1 MYCGNN
7 VPQQVT
13 IQIGEVIMIRKAAK
27 AGSFYPAQP
36 EHLRQEIVGYLN
48 NKMIKKDA
56 IGLIA
61 PHAGYMY
68 SGGVAGAV
76 YSSITPSE
84 TFIILCPNHTGE
96 GKLFSIMTNG
106 IWQTPIGD
114 VQIDFEFAN
123 KLSATSRYIQT
134 DHLAHLYEHAIEVQ
148 LPFLQILFKNF
159 QIVPICMGSN
169 HPSIYKEI
177 GMEIANC
184 IKSSQKKVTIIASSD
199 MSHEGQLNEATLEK
213 YLKYHDQ
220 LAIDA
225 ILELNEDELIGRIE
239 KLRITMCGYGPAIAM
254 LTAAKQLGCKKGELI
269 KYATSWDVTHDY
281 SYVVGYAGIVV
292 I

>member
-1 MYCGNN
+1 M
-7 VPQQVT
+7 
-13 IQIGEVIMIRKAAK
+13 IMIRKAVR

-36 EHLRQEIVGYLN
+36 EHLRQEIAGYL
-48 NKMIKKDA
+48 KEGVLKRDA

-61 PHAGYMY
+61 PHAGYIY

-84 TFIILCPNHTGE
+84 TFVILCPNHTGE
-96 GKLFSIMTNG
+96 GKLFAIMTNG
-106 IWQTPIGD
+106 TWQTPLGD
-114 VQIDFEFAN
+114 VPIDFELAN
-123 KLSATSRYIQT
+123 KLAATSRHIQV

-159 QIVPICMGSN
+159 QIVPICMGSS
-169 HPSIYKEI
+169 HSSVYKEI
-177 GMEIANC
+177 GLEIANC
-184 IKSSQKKVTIIASSD
+184 IKLSGKKVSIIASSD
-199 MSHEGQLNEATLEK
+199 MSHEGQLNETTLEK

-220 LAIDA
+220 LAIEA
-225 ILELNEDELIGRIE
+225 ILELNEDELIQRIE
-239 KLRITMCGYGPAIAM
+239 QARITMCGYAPATAM
-254 LTAAKQLGCKKGELI
+254 LTAAKQLGCQRAELI

-292 I
+292 IERSRNVVT

>member
-1 MYCGNN
+1 
-7 VPQQVT
+7 
-13 IQIGEVIMIRKAAK
+13 MIRKAAK

-36 EHLRQEIVGYLN
+36 EHLRQEVAGYL
-48 NKMIKKDA
+48 KKEPIKRNA
-56 IGLIA
+56 IGLIV

-96 GKLFSIMTNG
+96 GKPFSIMTNG
-106 IWQTPIGD
+106 TWQTPLGLIP
-114 VQIDFEFAN
+114 IDFEFAN
-123 KLSATSRYIQT
+123 KLAATSKHIQT
-134 DHLAHLYEHAIEVQ
+134 DHVAHLYEHAIEVQ
-148 LPFLQILFKNF
+148 LPFLQVLFENF
-159 QIVPICMGSN
+159 QIVPICMGYS

-177 GMEIANC
+177 GVEIANH
-184 IKSSQKKVTIIASSD
+184 IKLSQKKITIIASSD
-199 MSHEGQLNEATLEK
+199 MSHEGHLNETTLEK

-225 ILELNEDELIGRIE
+225 ILELNEDKLIQCIEELRV
-239 KLRITMCGYGPAIAM
+239 TMCGYAPAVAM
-254 LTAAKQLGCKKGELI
+254 LTAAKQLGCQKAELI

-281 SYVVGYAGIVV
+281 SYVVGYAGIIVV
-292 I
+292 QASSLHI